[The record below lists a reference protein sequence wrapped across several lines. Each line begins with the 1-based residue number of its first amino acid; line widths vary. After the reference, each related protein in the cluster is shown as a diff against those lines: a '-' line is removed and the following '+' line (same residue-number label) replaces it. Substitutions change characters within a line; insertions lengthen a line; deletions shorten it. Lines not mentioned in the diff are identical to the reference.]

1 MAKIALSKDD
11 NKESSSCKFSHE
23 SGEPGSMPSIPM
35 ESCRGVHSDI
45 RGQTRKMDYFPSRE
59 KDGSVGSPSILFLPQ
74 IENDCIWA
82 KTIGL
87 HMEKAASSV
96 PP

>member
-1 MAKIALSKDD
+1 MVLYSSL
-11 NKESSSCKFSHE
+11 NKEAVAWSLAEE
-23 SGEPGSMPSIPM
+23 SIQTL
-35 ESCRGVHSDI
+35 ESKLERWITSLQE
-45 RGQTRKMDYFPSRE
+45 R
-59 KDGSVGSPSILFLPQ
+59 DGSVGSPSIFFLPQ
-74 IENDCIWA
+74 IENDCLWA